1 MFGDVTRPAG
11 LGAAEAKGKDVIG
24 LGAGLLCALAH
35 GPAPTLLSTE
45 PAGRTPALCQPGWPG
60 RAA

>member
-24 LGAGLLCALAH
+24 LGAGLL
-35 GPAPTLLSTE
+35 
-45 PAGRTPALCQPGWPG
+45 
-60 RAA
+60 